1 MRDPSRIPVVL
12 KALEE
17 VWRSDPDLRL
27 GQLLV
32 NATNFSGRKV
42 VSPEIFYAED
52 DVMLKGLEKYRDIK
66 AGKPTNEPKA

>member
-1 MRDPSRIPVVL
+1 MRDPARIPQML

-27 GQLLV
+27 GQLVV

-42 VSPEIFYAED
+42 VCPEVFYAED
-52 DVMLKGLEKYRDIK
+52 DVLLAGLREYQSKVSAAKKEKK
-66 AGKPTNEPKA
+66 A

>member
-1 MRDPSRIPVVL
+1 MRDPNRIPIML

-17 VWRSDPDLRL
+17 VWRADPDLRI

-42 VSPEIFYAED
+42 VCPEIFYAED
-52 DVMLKGLEKYRDIK
+52 DALLKGIEQYRDK
-66 AGKPTNEPKA
+66 VRQAKNENA